1 MYDQAAQAQ
10 FLNTYAPINFGELYR
25 IGAAQKQA
33 VDEAAQQ
40 FSNQLQKF
48 GEFQSPSQVDTQKY
62 YDLTIGKEDFQ
73 NAINQMISNPDYL
86 KDAANR
92 SLLQSMINS
101 VDYSTLS
108 KLKQSSDNLKARQK
122 IIAQLKAQGKYNPN
136 WDNININLWDTS
148 KQGVMTELS
157 PLEWM
162 NANQLSNVYFDNL
175 KPSALPSIYRN
186 GVKYQRQGITYDT
199 LKGIAEARFNDLIAT
214 PQGQMY
220 YRDALRASGGDEQAA
235 KEAFTTMIAD
245 SQRDRIIEQ
254 ETIDPYWLAMAKKSF
269 SGSGN
274 VDVVKSNPTRLDF
287 LNDTMYKTAS
297 KNLGG
302 RFDNYKQ
309 YLSSLITKYPNSKI
323 AKDAKK
329 GLQNI
334 DDKQNAMMNYA
345 KAAQTFSLRYSQTN
359 DPADLEKAITASK
372 IAENYQNSMLQIAN
386 KHILRDEFQKVA
398 NFSPISVK
406 GNPNFSHEGYMRG
419 VNASLDLIKGKV
431 GVTED
436 DALLTAIGGRKS
448 NIVNE
453 NGTTDQVFTFSSSEG
468 FLFPETIFNITADVN
483 PRDIKRAAGTF
494 RSGDFPLKELV
505 ESGRINDVQFKS
517 DNGIVKIGDNFALSG
532 KIRIPKDEITR
543 YISTGLYS
551 PSFQPEQ
558 TNFPTTVQSIRTAIE
573 NIFGGR
579 KVTEIVNEDDRDF
592 YEIDSYKILP
602 KEDVSSEYWQR
613 VNQEWQG
620 GKSGIG
626 GSSQAKENYMYSA
639 EQTLR

>member
-73 NAINQMISNPDYL
+73 NAINQMIANPDYL

-108 KLKQSSDNLKARQK
+108 KLKQSSENLITRQK
-122 IIAQLKAQGKYNPN
+122 MIAQMKAQGKYNPN

-148 KQGVMTELS
+148 NQGVMTKLS

-175 KPSALPSIYRN
+175 KPSALPSIYRD

-220 YRDALRASGGDEQAA
+220 YKDALRASGGDEQAA

-359 DPADLEKAITASK
+359 DPVDLEKAITASK
-372 IAENYQNSMLQIAN
+372 IAENYQNSMLQVAN

-406 GNPNFSHEGYMRG
+406 GNPYFSHKGYIRG
-419 VNASLDLIKGKV
+419 VNASLDLIKGKI

-436 DALLTAIGGRKS
+436 DAMLTAIGGRKS
-448 NIVNE
+448 NVVNE

-468 FLFPETIFNITADVN
+468 FLFPETIFNIAADVN

-579 KVTEIVNEDDRDF
+579 KVTEIVNEDGRDF
-592 YEIDSYKILP
+592 YEIDSYKVLP

>member
-73 NAINQMISNPDYL
+73 NAINQMIANPDYL

-108 KLKQSSDNLKARQK
+108 KLKQSSENLIARQK
-122 IIAQLKAQGKYNPN
+122 MIAQMKAQGKYNPN

-148 KQGVMTELS
+148 NQGVMTKLS

-175 KPSALPSIYRN
+175 KPSALPSIYRD

-220 YRDALRASGGDEQAA
+220 YKDALRASGGDEQAA

-359 DPADLEKAITASK
+359 DPVDLEKAITASK
-372 IAENYQNSMLQIAN
+372 IAENYQNSMLQVAN

-406 GNPNFSHEGYMRG
+406 GNPYFSHKGYIRG
-419 VNASLDLIKGKV
+419 VNASLDLIKGKI

-436 DALLTAIGGRKS
+436 DAMLTAIGGRKS
-448 NIVNE
+448 NVVNE

-468 FLFPETIFNITADVN
+468 FLFPETIFNIAADVN

-579 KVTEIVNEDDRDF
+579 KVTEIVNEDGRDF
-592 YEIDSYKILP
+592 YEIDSYKVLP